1 MGQQALHSCIHYM
14 ENYGL
19 GNDELNIIIANTQE
33 RIFRTERQA
42 FALWFVDAMIDR
54 NQRLRDV
61 PVILLGPAVEM
72 IRLCTILMCPLRLL
86 YLRNY
91 YAIDNQINDL
101 STRLRDL
108 FLSSTNYPMISVISP
123 RIVDDNI
130 RSIPNGILYI

>member
-14 ENYGL
+14 ENNGL
-19 GNDELNIIIANTQE
+19 GNDESNIIIANTQE

-42 FALWFVDAMIDR
+42 FALWFVDAMIER

-61 PVILLGPAVEM
+61 PVILLGPAIEM
-72 IRLCTILMCPLRLL
+72 IRLNTILMCPVRLL

-91 YAIDNQINDL
+91 YGIDNRINDV

-108 FLSSTNYPMISVISP
+108 FLSSTNYPMIPIISP

>member
-14 ENYGL
+14 ENNGL
-19 GNDELNIIIANTQE
+19 GIDESNIIIANTQE

-54 NQRLRDV
+54 NQRLSDV
-61 PVILLGPAVEM
+61 PVILLGPAIEM
-72 IRLCTILMCPLRLL
+72 IRLNTILMCPVRLL
-86 YLRNY
+86 FLRNY
-91 YAIDNQINDL
+91 YSIDNRINDV

-130 RSIPNGILYI
+130 PSIPNGILTI

>member
-1 MGQQALHSCIHYM
+1 M
-14 ENYGL
+14 ENNGL
-19 GNDELNIIIANTQE
+19 GNDESNIIIANTQE

-42 FALWFVDAMIDR
+42 FALWFVDAMIER
-54 NQRLRDV
+54 NQRLSDV
-61 PVILLGPAVEM
+61 PVILLGPAIEM
-72 IRLCTILMCPLRLL
+72 IRLNTILMCPVRLL

-91 YAIDNQINDL
+91 YGIDNRINDV

-108 FLSSTNYPMISVISP
+108 FLSSTNYPMIPIISP